1 MAWQNNVKKLLGI
14 EFEISFGALDFD
26 VPLLDTDVC
35 ICGNDDIFGGDDKA
49 LSLLS
54 RDLNSL
60 LLLV

>member
-1 MAWQNNVKKLLGI
+1 MFNGI
-14 EFEISFGALDFD
+14 NEMRASSTEAN
-26 VPLLDTDVC
+26 P
-35 ICGNDDIFGGDDKA
+35 IFGGDDKA